1 MKNKV
6 YLSLGSNVGDRI
18 KNLLSAVEKIS
29 CIECTEIEMQSSVY
43 ETKPIGYTEQGL
55 FLNMAVLIT
64 TCIKPIHLIKKLQS
78 IEDSLAR
85 KRIIKWGPRTI
96 DIDIL
101 LYENLKLEKD
111 NLILPHPRMHDR
123 AFVLIPLRDIYPDF
137 NLKGKSIDELLKKC
151 IDDENSVKLYSDKD
165 FNNKG

>member
-6 YLSLGSNVGDRI
+6 YLSLGSNVGDR
-18 KNLLSAVEKIS
+18 KQNLMSAIEKIL
-29 CIECTEIEMQSSVY
+29 CLECTEIEMQSSVY
-43 ETKPIGYTEQGL
+43 ETNPVGYTEQGL

-64 TCIKPIHLIKKLQS
+64 TCIRPMHLIKKLQS
-78 IEDSLAR
+78 IEDLLAR

-101 LYENLKLEKD
+101 LYDNLKLEKD
-111 NLILPHPRMHDR
+111 DLILPHPRMHER

-137 NLKGKSIDELLKKC
+137 ILNDKSIDELLENC
-151 IDDENSVKLYSDKD
+151 IDDEKHIRIYCDKNFID
-165 FNNKG
+165 KS

>member
-151 IDDENSVKLYSDKD
+151 IDDENSVKLYCDKN

>member
-1 MKNKV
+1 MNNKV
-6 YLSLGSNVGDRI
+6 YLSIGSNVGDREN
-18 KNLLSAVEKIS
+18 NLLSAVEKIS
-29 CIECTEIEMQSSVY
+29 CIECTKVEMQSSVY
-43 ETKPIGYTEQGL
+43 ETNPVGYTEQDL

-64 TCIKPIHLIKKLQS
+64 TCIEPMHLIKKLQS

-111 NLILPHPRMHDR
+111 NLILPHPKMHER
-123 AFVLIPLRDIYPDF
+123 AFVLIPLRDIYPEF
-137 NLKGKSIDELLKKC
+137 ILEGKSIDELLKNC
-151 IDDENSVKLYSDKD
+151 NNYENNVRLYSDKN